1 MPIYMTAQEFFQELE
16 DERAARP
23 WYVKAYHAFR
33 SPFARAWFKLRMV
46 PGYFVNRYQRSKFG
60 IGYRD
65 MWDFSAYIC
74 GVIAHAAEI
83 HAEEG
88 YTFPGPER
96 GFTEEEWKEFLLTMA
111 RELREH
117 QESYNSLDYSD
128 GWDVEYDKKLARAR
142 VALHRFASEFDY
154 IGD

>member
-1 MPIYMTAQEFFQELE
+1 MSDYMTAHEVFEWLE
-16 DERAARP
+16 RERANRP
-23 WYVKAYHAFR
+23 WYKKAYWAAR
-33 SPFARAWFKLRMV
+33 RPFAKAKLAV
-46 PGYFVNRYQRSKFG
+46 YNFFGNLVNRYQRSKFG

-65 MWDFSAYIC
+65 MWSFPAYIC

-83 HAEEG
+83 QAEEG

-117 QESYNSLDYSD
+117 QESYNSLDYGD
-128 GWDVEYDKKLARAR
+128 GWYVEYDEKLERAR
-142 VALHRFASEFDY
+142 VALHRFASEFDC